1 MNKKCSRN
9 SLSEGREKS
18 ESKLSFRQ
26 HRNILY
32 CLEGQL
38 LLSQGLKAIGN
49 EDLDITKC
57 KCNLTEMMAM
67 VNERIGNMS
76 TS

>member
-1 MNKKCSRN
+1 MLAQFSFRRQ
-9 SLSEGREKS
+9 REKS

-26 HRNILY
+26 HQNILY
-32 CLEGQL
+32 CLEGWL

-57 KCNLTEMMAM
+57 KCNLTEMTAL
-67 VNERIGNMS
+67 VNKRIGNMS